1 MLGLPQSTEFNRR
14 IPKQKFYEKL
24 EVSPAVKRAFVEQ
37 IKIIYWRNKL
47 APTTLNIAPGQ
58 AVTEIEVL
66 EIRLNQPQLDE
77 AVLRQIDK
85 ELYYHLLFVLSFEG
99 RVQAWTGYKESA
111 DNGKTAFKVNKYYH
125 TDWMPED
132 ELILKI
138 EGLNMDV
145 VWENFIIQVGGVE
158 LEQGNDLAEQ
168 IELDERRAK
177 FAREIEKLEKLAR
190 REKQPRKKFELV
202 QRINRLKAEMEN
214 SYDCFLLGIHTA
226 NGVCCG
232 Y

>member
-47 APTTLNIAPGQ
+47 APITLNIAPGQ

-214 SYDCFLLGIHTA
+214 SYD
-226 NGVCCG
+226 
-232 Y
+232 